1 MRHTSLH
8 KVGLK
13 STVADFEVGDNRGCQ
28 TSDSEAD
35 LRSIKST
42 ILVSI

>member
-1 MRHTSLH
+1 MLLV
-8 KVGLK
+8 VGLEGMLIGFFFCFFWK
-13 STVADFEVGDNRGCQ
+13 IRGCQ

>member
-13 STVADFEVGDNRGCQ
+13 STVADFEVGDND
-28 TSDSEAD
+28 TM
-35 LRSIKST
+35 KS
-42 ILVSI
+42 L